1 MPKLAFKIRGMD
13 CAEEVALL
21 KSELGCLVGGEQNLA
36 FDLLAGKLTVTLPEA
51 GGPGA
56 AAGSAGLAGGSPA
69 AAAAA
74 PAAPGPT
81 SAPVTPDTVV
91 RAVARTGLTAIPWDE
106 FCAAASCPATQSLW
120 QRRGR
125 LLLVAASGALLAAG
139 FALHAAAHGWRHA
152 LAGAE
157 SGGAGAVDVGAAAAG
172 AAAASAA
179 AAGLGAPL
187 ELPLASRLCYLAAVV
202 LGGWPIAPRAW
213 LAARR
218 LRPDM
223 NLLMTIAVLGALAVG
238 EWFEAGSVTFLFGL
252 ALWLESW
259 SVGRARRAIQA
270 LVSLTPST
278 ARYLGPR
285 DGDVIE
291 APVGEVPVG
300 ATVLVRP
307 GERIPLDGTVTSGTT
322 VVNEAPLTG
331 EALPVAKAP
340 GDAVFAG
347 TINGDGAIELR
358 AEKAAADTTMARI
371 VRMVEEAQARR
382 APSERWVERFARVY
396 TPAMMWL
403 ALGIAVVPPLALGGD
418 WGRWVYQALV
428 VLVIA
433 CPCALVISTPV
444 AIVAGLTTAARAGV
458 LIKGGVFLELPARL
472 RAVALDKT
480 GTLTRGEPAVT
491 EIVPLDAAHTPAL
504 VLARA
509 AALEAHSTHPL
520 ARAIVRKAA
529 ETGVAWEPA
538 HDLRARPGLGA
549 EGVIEGR
556 PFWLGSH
563 RFLHERL
570 RQAAGDGGAAAPAGA
585 GGGPGAAG
593 TTAAAAPPADG
604 EGGRLH
610 ARAAELERAGRS
622 VVMLGTDGHVCGL
635 IALADEVRPEAA
647 AAVRWLREAGID
659 KVVML
664 TGDHEGAARAA
675 ADAAGVDSYA
685 FDLLPADKAARL
697 RMLTEKYRHVAMV
710 GDGINDAPALAS
722 SALGIAMG
730 AAGSDVAI
738 ETADIALMTDD
749 LRRLPWLVRHSRR
762 VLRAIRENVAFSL
775 VVKGTFLTLALV
787 GVATLWMAIAADMG
801 ASLAVIL
808 NSLRLLDDRPSR
820 AA

>member
-1 MPKLAFKIRGMD
+1 MPNLTFKIRGMD

-21 KSELGCLVGGEQNLA
+21 KRELRALVDGEQNLA
-36 FDLLAGKLTVTLPEA
+36 FDLLAGKLTVTAPEA
-51 GGPGA
+51 GRPE
-56 AAGSAGLAGGSPA
+56 

-74 PAAPGPT
+74 PAP
-81 SAPVTPDTVV
+81 TPDAVI
-91 RAVARTGLTAIPWDE
+91 RAVARTGMTAIPWDE
-106 FCAAASCPATQSLW
+106 FCAAGSCPATQSLW

-139 FALHAAAHGWRHA
+139 FVLHAAAHGWRHA
-152 LAGAE
+152 LVGAE
-157 SGGAGAVDVGAAAAG
+157 AGGAGAADATAAGIGAAAA
-172 AAAASAA
+172 
-179 AAGLGAPL
+179 P
-187 ELPLASRLCYLAAVV
+187 ELPLAARLCYLAAVV
-202 LGGWPIAPRAW
+202 LGGWHIAPRAW

-270 LVSLTPST
+270 LVSLTPPT
-278 ARYLGPR
+278 ARYLCPR
-285 DGDVIE
+285 DGDVLE
-291 APVGEVPVG
+291 GPVAEVPLG
-300 ATVLVRP
+300 AIVLVRP
-307 GERIPLDGTVTSGTT
+307 GERIPLDGTVTRGTT
-322 VVNEAPLTG
+322 SVDEAPLTG

-382 APSERWVERFARVY
+382 APSEQWVERFARVY

-403 ALGIAVVPPLALGGD
+403 ALGIAVVPPLAFGGD
-418 WGRWVYQALV
+418 WGRWVYEALV

-491 EIVPLDAAHTPAL
+491 EIVPLDAAHTPEL

-509 AALEAHSTHPL
+509 AALEAGSTHPL
-520 ARAIVRKAA
+520 ARAIVRRAA
-529 ETGVAWEPA
+529 VQGVAWEPA
-538 HDLRARPGLGA
+538 RDLRARPGLGA

-556 PFWLGSH
+556 PFWIGSH

-570 RQAAGDGGAAAPAGA
+570 REAAGARDAAALAGA
-585 GGGPGAAG
+585 GGSPSAAG
-593 TTAAAAPPADG
+593 AAAAAAAPADG
-604 EGGRLH
+604 EGERLH
-610 ARAAELERAGRS
+610 ARAAELERAGCS
-622 VVMLGTDGHVCGL
+622 VVMLGTAGHVCGL
-635 IALADEVRPEAA
+635 IALADQVRPEAA
-647 AAVRWLREAGID
+647 AAVRGLRAAGVD

-697 RMLTEKYRHVAMV
+697 RMLAEKYRHVAMV

-738 ETADIALMTDD
+738 ETADIALLTDD

-762 VLRAIRENVAFSL
+762 TLRAIRENIAFSL
-775 VVKGTFLTLALV
+775 AVKGAFLALALS

-808 NSLRLLDDRPSR
+808 NSLRLLDDQIARRNPGLDRSSGPADDRR
-820 AA
+820 ARLREGQS